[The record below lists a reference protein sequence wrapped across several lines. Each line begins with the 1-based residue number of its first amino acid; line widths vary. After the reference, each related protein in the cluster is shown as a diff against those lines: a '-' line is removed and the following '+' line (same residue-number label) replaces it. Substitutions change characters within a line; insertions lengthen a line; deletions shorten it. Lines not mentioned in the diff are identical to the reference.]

1 MTEAEWNTSTDADEM
16 LAFVADRDAPPGA
29 IVPPI
34 LLSERKLRLF
44 LIACCR
50 RQREWFTDPRC
61 QQALE
66 VAGRFADMLCG
77 EARLNTTAWNA
88 LQAATDARDRAK
100 GDPDRD
106 PWVLA
111 ASAAARVCEIPA
123 RWLVW
128 RGAYSGNLTYEEC
141 IDPHDR
147 RIEAGRLLWD
157 MATVVADRDF
167 DFTGTDVQGPTY
179 EDRLRGEGMAQ
190 AHLLRCVAGNPFR
203 PVRAEPGWRTAPV
216 VGIAESVYAE
226 RAFDRLPIL
235 ADALEDAGCTDA
247 EILTH
252 CRAHS
257 EHARGCWVVDMLLGK
272 E

>member
-1 MTEAEWNTSTDADEM
+1 MTEAEWDAWTDADEM
-16 LAFVADRDAPPGA
+16 LALVADRDAPSGA

-66 VAGRFADMLCG
+66 VAERFADNCD
-77 EARLNTTAWNA
+77 EADHYAAAKNA
-88 LQAATDARDRAK
+88 SEAVIDARDRAK

-106 PWVLA
+106 PWVRA
-111 ASAAARVCEIPA
+111 ASATVRVCEIPA

-128 RGAYSGNLTYEEC
+128 RGAYGGTLTYEEC
-141 IDPHDR
+141 IYPHDR

-167 DFTGTDVQGPTY
+167 DFTGTNVQGPTY

-190 AHLLRCVAGNPFR
+190 ANLLRCIAGNPFHSVTVD
-203 PVRAEPGWRTAPV
+203 PHWRTAPV
-216 VGIAESVYAE
+216 LGIAESVYAE

-252 CRAHS
+252 CRARS
-257 EHARGCWVVDMLLGK
+257 EHARGCWVVDLLLGK